1 MTASD
6 TPENSASFL
15 AVMARPSS
23 AAASRRWQ
31 VARSAGLMSSSATG
45 NGLSLRSVD
54 GLHVAVGDSG
64 VQDPGHQGALI
75 AQVRHI
81 LGAARGFFI
90 GVHTGDAFADAF
102 THQASLLF

>member
-31 VARSAGLMSSSATG
+31 VARSAGLMSSSARGTQPSPSRVTAAMAYRFPRARRVPVRPAPPVPPS
-45 NGLSLRSVD
+45 GLSPRQNSTNPV
-54 GLHVAVGDSG
+54 
-64 VQDPGHQGALI
+64 
-75 AQVRHI
+75 
-81 LGAARGFFI
+81 
-90 GVHTGDAFADAF
+90 
-102 THQASLLF
+102 